1 MRVVGQSKLR
11 YATYPDDSV
20 EGMSA
25 VTATGSSSVAP
36 LFYRVGGDKEE
47 KEEETEEFVSEFQ
60 SSLRKKK
67 SDNNHKNNDNDDDDD
82 HDDHNHGQNI
92 QRRRKRARMLRLF
105 SLRRLS
111 KRQRNKNKSSYSF
124 SSSSQQYEE
133 EEESQARLLDYEQR
147 KAAWAAKYTSVSS
160 LRTTFGTNKNKI
172 FGDFDPFTT
181 RRLYHTL
188 LPRALLELRGLR
200 DVILELSSSSSSSS
214 NEDEKEE
221 EKKRVDRSSS
231 STTNRS
237 IASKTTN
244 NSNGGNNQQSSSSS
258 SSSSD
263 NNNKA
268 DLIIKQELKELAPL
282 AYQARVAAK
291 KYARERSRLP
301 GRIGSMLYDGYR
313 QWRRYGKWD
322 HAGMSWDQVW
332 AKYEDQVLGEVMEEM
347 MLASSSSEEEVEE
360 ELATTAAGATLFN
373 NYGND
378 LDDEELTARIC
389 LRILERSVAT
399 NEMVDKLFRRTDEEE
414 EDISKSSS
422 LDENTPL
429 KRRRRH
435 ERQQRRKARILNDL
449 RAIEEKFDEDIQELL
464 RYSKFTTEEGEERRR
479 KRQKGAFFWKKPL
492 LTSTSSSGANEDDD
506 DDASSRVVDVTTSA
520 RGGAVDAMNAS
531 VEPSEAKDVAAALF
545 SVSDATTDTETP
557 KKKSPPRKLARH
569 EIVAL
574 RILATTK
581 QRIAS
586 LQATKEE

>member
-1 MRVVGQSKLR
+1 MR
-11 YATYPDDSV
+11 YATYPADSV
-20 EGMSA
+20 EGSA
-25 VTATGSSSVAP
+25 STAGSSVAP
-36 LFYRVGGDKEE
+36 LFYHVGGD
-47 KEEETEEFVSEFQ
+47 EEEVGEFVSEFQ
-60 SSLRKKK
+60 SSLRKKPD
-67 SDNNHKNNDNDDDDD
+67 SNNNNNDDDDD
-82 HDDHNHGQNI
+82 HDEHHGQI
-92 QRRRKRARMLRLF
+92 QRRRKRARMLRPF
-105 SLRRLS
+105 SSRRLS
-111 KRQRNKNKSSYSF
+111 KRQRNKNKA
-124 SSSSQQYEE
+124 SSSSSHEE
-133 EEESQARLLDYEQR
+133 LDNQARLLDYEQR

-200 DVILELSSSSSSSS
+200 DVILELSSSS
-214 NEDEKEE
+214 NEE
-221 EKKRVDRSSS
+221 EKREHRSSTATL
-231 STTNRS
+231 STTNN
-237 IASKTTN
+237 TTSSSGDNHNKN
-244 NSNGGNNQQSSSSS
+244 NSN
-258 SSSSD
+258 
-263 NNNKA
+263 NNNDA

-322 HAGMSWDQVW
+322 NSGMSWDQVW

-347 MLASSSSEEEVEE
+347 MLASSSSSAVEEEEDV

-373 NYGND
+373 NYGNN

-399 NEMVDKLFRRTDEEE
+399 NEMVDKLFRRTDEED
-414 EDISKSSS
+414 EDSSKSS
-422 LDENTPL
+422 LAENTPL

-479 KRQKGAFFWKKPL
+479 KRQKGAFFWKKPML
-492 LTSTSSSGANEDDD
+492 HSPSSSQANEDYDD
-506 DDASSRVVDVTTSA
+506 VSSRVVDVTTSA
-520 RGGAVDAMNAS
+520 RGGAVDA
-531 VEPSEAKDVAAALF
+531 SEANDVAAALF
-545 SVSDATTDTETP
+545 SVSDATTDTGTP
-557 KKKSPPRKLARH
+557 KKRSPPRKLARH

-586 LQATKEE
+586 LQATKDD